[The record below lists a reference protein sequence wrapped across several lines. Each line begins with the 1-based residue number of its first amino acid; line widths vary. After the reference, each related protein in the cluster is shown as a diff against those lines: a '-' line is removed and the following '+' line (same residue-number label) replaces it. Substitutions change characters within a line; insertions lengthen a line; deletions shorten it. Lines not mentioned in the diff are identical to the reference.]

1 MVENMNINDK
11 IQEFLNDDNVPGP
24 QKALLKTFIS
34 VNSGQEMTVD
44 FIQASLDKLQQSL
57 GTMNRNTKT
66 GVETYILTRIL
77 STIISE

>member
-34 VNSGQEMTVD
+34 VNTGQEMTID
-44 FIQASLDKLQQSL
+44 FVQANIDKLQNSL
-57 GTMNRNTKT
+57 ATMNRNTRT
-66 GVETYILTRIL
+66 GVETYILSRVL